1 MKKVAF
7 IGGYFDKSDI
17 LLYLSKIIYETG
29 KKVLLIDATAVQK
42 TKFIVPTIAPGKTYI
57 TTFLGVDVA
66 VGFDSMNTLR
76 TYLKVA
82 PGGELPYDYVLVDLD
97 TAIAYRTFEIKKDD
111 LTYFLTSFDAYS
123 LKRGVKVLSAFAEPT
138 TVQKLLFSKTMT
150 KEEDDY
156 LNFLAMKTKVVWEKE
171 VIAFPLENGDQNAIF
186 INQRLSRIKLK
197 DFSKTF
203 VDNLM
208 YVAERILDCG
218 PNEVRKAVKKF

>member
-17 LLYLSKIIYETG
+17 LLYLSKIIYETD
-29 KKVLLIDATAVQK
+29 KKVLLIDATTVQK
-42 TKFIVPTIAPGKTYI
+42 TKFIVPAIAQGKMYI

-66 VGFDSMNTLR
+66 VGFDSMNALR
-76 TYLKVA
+76 AYLKLGQGA
-82 PGGELPYDYVLVDLD
+82 DLPYDYVLVDLD
-97 TAIAYRTFEIKKDD
+97 SAMAYRTFEMKKDD

-123 LKRGVKVLSAFAEPT
+123 LKKGIKVFSAFAEPT
-138 TVQKLLFSKTMT
+138 VVQKLLFSKNMT

-156 LNFLAMKTKVVWEKE
+156 LNFLAMQTKVVWEKE
-171 VIAFPLENGDQNAIF
+171 IIAFPLENGDQNAIF
-186 INQRLSRIKLK
+186 VNQRLSRIKLK
-197 DFSKTF
+197 DFSKNF